1 MAMEIQNNVN
11 NYDRNHQY
19 LRPEGI
25 PAGGPAPIDGRQAG
39 QQKPL
44 QDISTKTGQ
53 RQEAPDITAPA
64 ARGKDAAPAGLLESM
79 RPEKDLAV
87 LSRNS
92 GLEQLD
98 MKKAISDMQKDSI
111 LQQYQYFVGD
121 KPDVLVNDEDGMVLR
136 KIAEG

>member
-44 QDISTKTGQ
+44 QDISTKPEQKQGAQ
-53 RQEAPDITAPA
+53 DITAPA
-64 ARGKDAAPAGLLESM
+64 APGKDAAPAALLEGM

>member
-1 MAMEIQNNVN
+1 MAMEIQNSVN

-25 PAGGPAPIDGRQAG
+25 PAGGSAPIDGRQAG

-44 QDISTKTGQ
+44 QDISTKPEQKQGAQ
-53 RQEAPDITAPA
+53 DITAPA
-64 ARGKDAAPAGLLESM
+64 ALLEGM